1 MHVIDINTHFGSR
14 SEYHYDLS
22 LGELLRSL
30 DAHSVAAAVTY
41 SLRGVHYDPGA
52 GNTETIAAGRAHPH
66 LIPAATLDM
75 RAYLGWELEL
85 DRCLAAGV
93 RLFRFFPGIQAWDTN
108 SVLFRRVLERLRGSG
123 AVLIFS
129 ITEGGPFWGRAQE
142 VAEVTGPFGMPVI
155 LTDTNY
161 HNMAELISVMQEYPH
176 VYAEA
181 SQLALPHAVE
191 TMAAEVGVPRLLFGS
206 DAPWRP
212 MQKAINEVLETDLST
227 ADKAAILGGNA
238 MRLLGI
244 TPAFLAGRPQ
254 LADAEPK
261 RYPGCSIDV
270 HSHLGYWRYP
280 VPPEG
285 YDPAQMLARMDK
297 FGIQH
302 TILSSYDSMRF
313 DLAGGN
319 REVARAID
327 GHPRLRGY
335 VEVSPH
341 RIEESCAEMDRYYQL
356 PNFAG
361 AEIELSHT
369 NHPTASLETRRLV
382 AEVAKRGRPVLFK
395 GRGDAY
401 AERDLARENPNLAI
415 IHAHSMD
422 AHWAR
427 VVADT
432 PNIYV
437 EFCTSRPS
445 CHDMR
450 DCLEILGPER
460 LLFGTDQTLLSVGGQ
475 VGLYLDAGF
484 TPAEMRLVMY
494 ENARRL
500 FGLQ

>member
-1 MHVIDINTHFGSR
+1 VYVVDINTSFGSR
-14 SEYHYDLS
+14 CEYHYDLS
-22 LGELLRSL
+22 LEELLRSL
-30 DAHSVAAAVTY
+30 DVHSVSAAVTY

-52 GNTETIAAGRAHPH
+52 GNSETMAAGRAHRH

-75 RAYLGWELEL
+75 RVYLGWEQEL

-93 RLFRFFPGIQAWDTN
+93 RLFRFFAGIQAWDTD
-108 SVLFRRVLERLRGSG
+108 SVLFRRVLERLRGTG

-129 ITEGGPFWGRAQE
+129 TTEGGSSWGRAQE
-142 VAEVTGPFGMPVI
+142 VAEVTQPYGLPVI
-155 LTDTNY
+155 LTDANY
-161 HNMAELISVMQEYPH
+161 HNLAELISVMQEYPH
-176 VYAEA
+176 LYAEA
-181 SQLALPHAVE
+181 SQLALPHATE
-191 TMAAEVGVPRLLFGS
+191 TMVAEVGVSRLLFGS
-206 DAPWRP
+206 DTPWRP
-212 MQKAINEVLETDLST
+212 LQKALNEVLETDLSE

-238 MRLLGI
+238 MRLLYLPETI
-244 TPAFLAGRPQ
+244 LSGRPQ
-254 LADAEPK
+254 LTDSAPK
-261 RYPGCSIDV
+261 RYSGPSIDV

-285 YDPAQMLARMDK
+285 YDPSQMLARMDK
-297 FGIQH
+297 FGIQY
-302 TILSSYDSMRF
+302 TVLSSYDSMRF

-319 REVARAID
+319 RGVARAID

-341 RIEESCAEMDRYYQL
+341 RIEESCEEMDRYYKL

-401 AERDLARENPNLAI
+401 AERDLARENPDLAI

-427 VVADT
+427 VVADM
-432 PNIYV
+432 PNIHV

-445 CHDMR
+445 HHDMR
-450 DCLEILGPER
+450 DCLQILGPER

-484 TPAEMRLVMY
+484 GPQEMRLVMY
-494 ENARRL
+494 ENARRI
-500 FGLQ
+500 FGFG